1 MIPFAIG
8 FGSIGVPELLIVL
21 VIILLLFGAR
31 RLPEIF
37 GAFGKGIRSFRD
49 AQRED
54 PVDVTPRLT
63 EPRPTESVA
72 DVEEVREPVGYESD
86 LSQKH

>member
-21 VIILLLFGAR
+21 VIVLLLFGAR
-31 RLPEIF
+31 RLPEVF
-37 GAFGKGIRSFRD
+37 GAFGKGIRSFRE

-54 PVDVTPRLT
+54 PVDVTPQLRDL
-63 EPRPTESVA
+63 PQADSVA
-72 DVEEVREPVGYESD
+72 DAEEVTERVRYDDVSKE
-86 LSQKH
+86 H